1 MRTMTNRRAAGMVRM
16 AHSRVCQNRNL
27 NGSSGF
33 FSKAAVSHCNNSA
46 EGVLRGQERW
56 EQA

>member
-1 MRTMTNRRAAGMVRM
+1 MRSMTDTSGSGMVRM
-16 AHSRVCQNRNL
+16 THSRVCQNRNL

-33 FSKAAVSHCNNSA
+33 FSETAVSHCNNSA
-46 EGVLRGQERW
+46 EGVRRGQERW